1 MNILGIETSCDETAA
16 AVVRD
21 GREVLS
27 NVVYTQIPLH
37 QPYGGVVPEIASR
50 AHVEKISQ
58 VVGEAINQFKSNNQA
73 ISNQTISNQTIDA
86 VAVTYGPGL
95 SPALI
100 VGLNA
105 AKGLAKALGVPLIG
119 INHIEAHLHSPF
131 LYDTDD
137 KHRGTEAQSE
147 TCPTSVSPCL
157 CVENPEDCAPA
168 LGLAISGG
176 NTMWVDM
183 PEYGKYEVIG
193 ETLDDA
199 AGEAFDKAAKLLN
212 LGYPGGLKMDR
223 IAKAYLTALQSN
235 NQTIEQSDN
244 SLVPFPKGRPREGV
258 TALAGLPAELCVS
271 FSGLKTALL
280 RHVQQHPDLI
290 GSKDGARDFGGYEV
304 TPEVARVVASYQE
317 AIVQAV
323 ADRTRTALRRARY
336 RTLVLGGGVSLNS
349 RIRAVLSEVAKEA
362 GVPLLMAKPK
372 YTGDNGAMIA
382 GLAFYR
388 RNHVEDAMS
397 LDVNPCLEVGR

>member
-58 VVGEAINQFKSNNQA
+58 VVGEALKGQSV
-73 ISNQTISNQTIDA
+73 DA

-95 SPALI
+95 APALI

-119 INHIEAHLHSPF
+119 INHIEAHLHTPF
-131 LYDTDD
+131 LWDVPTDA
-137 KHRGTEAQSE
+137 TAA
-147 TCPTSVSPCL
+147 
-157 CVENPEDCAPA
+157 NPDPRDLGPM

-176 NTMWVDM
+176 NTLWIDM
-183 PEYGKYEVIG
+183 PAYGRYAVIG

-199 AGEAFDKAAKLLN
+199 AGEAFDKAAKLLG
-212 LGYPGGLKMDR
+212 LGYPGGLKIDR
-223 IAKAYLTALQSN
+223 LSQAYRERLAAQPSTSIPQPF
-235 NQTIEQSDN
+235 I
-244 SLVPFPKGRPREGV
+244 PFPKGRPRDGV

-280 RHVQQHPDLI
+280 RYVQQHPE
-290 GSKDGARDFGGYEV
+290 AREE
-304 TPEVARVVASYQE
+304 PELSRVVASYQE

-323 ADRTRTALRRARY
+323 ADRTRAALRRTRY
-336 RTLVLGGGVSLNS
+336 SALVLGGGVSLNS
-349 RIRAVLSEVAKEA
+349 RIRAVLADVCAEA

-382 GLAFYR
+382 GLAYYR
-388 RNHVEDAMS
+388 RNHVDDALA
-397 LDVNPCLEVGR
+397 LDANPSLEVGDRM